1 MPPARI
7 DGKRKRERQQSST
20 NTSVASNDKDALGQT
35 ATGQL
40 EIADAGS
47 SSEEEDKDGVDE
59 PDSDVE
65 ELPEIDAA
73 PSDDDERKPTK
84 GEKLPPAK
92 HDLATGTNG
101 DDEDDEDEGFDSDD
115 IDNWDGSGE
124 EDGDDRLRALAEE
137 EDLESSGTSTEGEDE
152 SVPGSAEEA
161 AKIESR
167 LSRAIQKARGG
178 AKPNEDEPDWN
189 RLGIDTRF
197 AASNIDP
204 ATQNPDGSSKGVL
217 QVSELTGVPKRVYPT
232 IEPDYDSDS
241 STEETNNRIG
251 NVPLEWYD
259 DLPHIGYDVN
269 GKKVMRPA
277 QGDEL
282 DKFLATMEDPES
294 WMTAEDK
301 RTGGQVRLSD
311 EELDIIR
318 RLQNSE
324 IPDASYDPYQPTVEW
339 FTGKGMEMQ
348 TPMTA
353 RPEPKSRF
361 TPSKWEHKKIMKIVR
376 AIREGRIM
384 PRAPAQER
392 PEYYDVWENEQTR
405 EDHPMHMPAPK
416 LALPGHAESYNPP
429 AEYLFDEEERAA
441 WEQAAPEDRKVNFV
455 PAKHGSLRVVPRYE
469 NFVRERMD
477 RCLDLYLAPR
487 VRKRRVDVPNADALL
502 PQLPAPKDLRPFPT
516 VTAVEY
522 KHPSSPRV
530 RAIALDPTGAWAATG
545 AEDGRV
551 RLWNLTAGR
560 CDAVYDLHASSPKED
575 RAPVYSVAW
584 CPNASK
590 SILVASTV
598 GKIAVIAPR
607 EGNVGW
613 AATMSDSFQ
622 FAIQGFPIGEA
633 DGKPSE
639 AQGRTVAQWVR
650 PANAERER
658 GVAAYIHFPGTAKQV
673 TWHSKGDYFATV
685 VPDATRGAAV
695 LVHQLSRHRSQAP
708 FRRVAKGSAVQRTT
722 FHPTRPHLLVAT
734 KRYVRI
740 YDLSQQA
747 LVQTLQTGL
756 RWISSLDVHPSGE
769 HVLVGS
775 YDRKLL
781 WFDLELSTRAY
792 KTLRYHS
799 RAVRQVCFHPT
810 LPLFASVAD
819 DGQAHIYHA
828 TVYQDWAK
836 NALIVPLKI
845 LRGHQLKQGLGILDA
860 MWHPSKPW
868 LLTAGADGMARLWSN

>member
-1 MPPARI
+1 MPPARV
-7 DGKRKRERQQSST
+7 DGKRKRAREQPVEPIKSD
-20 NTSVASNDKDALGQT
+20 VKDALGQT
-35 ATGQL
+35 SAAEL
-40 EIADAGS
+40 DIADAGS
-47 SSEEEDKDGVDE
+47 SSEEDGEDE
-59 PDSDVE
+59 QPESDSDVDA
-65 ELPEIDAA
+65 LPEIDAER
-73 PSDDDERKPTK
+73 SDDEQEAEGKASGSD
-84 GEKLPPAK
+84 A
-92 HDLATGTNG
+92 
-101 DDEDDEDEGFDSDD
+101 DEDDEGFDSED

-124 EDGDDRLRALAEE
+124 EDDEARLRALASEE
-137 EDLESSGTSTEGEDE
+137 EEEEESSGTSSGEDE
-152 SVPGSAEEA
+152 PLTGSKEEA
-161 AKIESR
+161 DQIERR

-178 AKPNEDEPDWN
+178 AKPDEGEREYN
-189 RLGIDTRF
+189 KLGIDTRL
-197 AASNIDP
+197 AATNIDP
-204 ATQNPDGSSKGVL
+204 AKQNPDGSSKGVIT
-217 QVSELTGVPKRVYPT
+217 VSEITGVPKRVYPQ

-241 STEETNNRIG
+241 STEETTNRIG

-259 DLPHIGYDVN
+259 DYPHIGYDMN
-269 GKKVMRPA
+269 GKKVLRPA
-277 QGDEL
+277 QGDAL
-282 DKFLATMEDPES
+282 DNFLATMEDPES

-301 RTGGQVRLSD
+301 RTGGQVRLTD

-348 TPMTA
+348 TPMTG

-361 TPSKWEHKKIMKIVR
+361 VPSKWEHKKIMKIVQ
-376 AIREGRIM
+376 AIRQGRIV

-392 PEYYDVWENEQTR
+392 PEYFDVWENETVR

-416 LALPGHAESYNPP
+416 LALPGHEESYNPP
-429 AEYLFDEEERAA
+429 AEYLLDENERKA
-441 WEQAAPEDRKVNFV
+441 WEQTAPEDRKLNFL
-455 PAKHGSLRVVPRYE
+455 PSKHKSLRVVPRYE
-469 NFVRERMD
+469 NFVQERMD

-487 VRKRRVDVPNADALL
+487 MRKSRADVPDAQMLL
-502 PQLPAPKDLRPFPT
+502 PKLPAPKDLRPFPI

-530 RAIALDPTGAWAATG
+530 RSVALDPTGAWAATG

-551 RLWNLTAGR
+551 RLWNLTTGR
-560 CDAVYDLHASSPKED
+560 CDAVYDLHASSAKDD

-598 GKIAVIAPR
+598 GRIAIIAPR
-607 EGNVGW
+607 EGNVGF
-613 AATMSDSFQ
+613 AATTSESFQ
-622 FAIQGFPIGEA
+622 YAIQGFPMGDEEA
-633 DGKPSE
+633 DPE
-639 AQGRTVAQWVR
+639 APAEWVR

-658 GVAAYIHFPGTAKQV
+658 GIAVYIHIPGTAKHV
-673 TWHSKGDYFATV
+673 SFHPKGDYFVTV
-685 VPDATRGAAV
+685 VPDATRGKAV

-708 FRRVAKGSAVQRTT
+708 FRRVAKGSAVQRAT

-734 KRYVRI
+734 QRYVRI
-740 YDLSQQA
+740 YDLAQQV

-756 RWISSLDVHPSGE
+756 RWISSLAVHPSGE

-792 KTLRYHS
+792 KTLRYHA
-799 RAVRQVCFHPT
+799 RAVRQVAFHPT

-828 TVYQDWAK
+828 TVYSDWAK
-836 NALIVPLKI
+836 NAMIVPLKI
-845 LRGHQLKQGLGILDA
+845 LRGHTLKQGLGILDA
-860 MWHPSKPW
+860 MWHPAKPW
-868 LLTAGADGMARLWSN
+868 LLTAGADGQARLWSD